1 MTAFFP
7 AGFRATNDDGF
18 PLAGG
23 QLRYYAATTTTP
35 KAVYADAGLTSSLGS
50 IVNINASG
58 EPVTGGNV
66 ETMVYPGPGAYKVRL
81 YDANNVLIWEQ
92 DNIPGYVAPP
102 EESSSGLPVTPVIS
116 KTANYTVVEGDR
128 GKLIK
133 LDPTGGPFE
142 ITLPSASAMG
152 DGFRVGFIH
161 TGTANV
167 VTLVADTGQFIRGQA
182 VSAALALVGQGE
194 AMWLTSDGADWI
206 ASEYSPPFM
215 KAGVPVF
222 SVKGRSSTPPLS
234 AEPGERWIVQG
245 VLSGAWATLGFQ
257 EHDVVEADGDGSW
270 FRYTP
275 RSGWQ
280 AYDLEADEQ
289 LQYRA
294 GAWIVV
300 PDVVDPGETTLKS
313 FHVQDQKS
321 SGSNGGSATTGSWVT
336 AALNTAIVSTI
347 VGASLN
353 ANVITLPAGRYR
365 VTASKTFYQ
374 THQSR
379 IRFKTES
386 NNSIIL

>member
-142 ITLPSASAMG
+142 ITLHLPLPWAMASASASSIPARPTSSLSLQTQVSSFVARL
-152 DGFRVGFIH
+152 FRQH
-161 TGTANV
+161 
-167 VTLVADTGQFIRGQA
+167 
-182 VSAALALVGQGE
+182 
-194 AMWLTSDGADWI
+194 
-206 ASEYSPPFM
+206 
-215 KAGVPVF
+215 
-222 SVKGRSSTPPLS
+222 
-234 AEPGERWIVQG
+234 
-245 VLSGAWATLGFQ
+245 
-257 EHDVVEADGDGSW
+257 
-270 FRYTP
+270 
-275 RSGWQ
+275 
-280 AYDLEADEQ
+280 
-289 LQYRA
+289 
-294 GAWIVV
+294 
-300 PDVVDPGETTLKS
+300 
-313 FHVQDQKS
+313 
-321 SGSNGGSATTGSWVT
+321 
-336 AALNTAIVSTI
+336 
-347 VGASLN
+347 
-353 ANVITLPAGRYR
+353 
-365 VTASKTFYQ
+365 
-374 THQSR
+374 
-379 IRFKTES
+379 
-386 NNSIIL
+386 